1 MRTYDPNQ
9 WDISFA
15 GRHLNKGVADGTFLT
30 VASMSPGFS
39 SKSGVDGEPTRSR
52 LNDKRYTARVVLMQT
67 SEANKILSDIYAAS
81 RARGAANSTGVGSFF
96 VQDRSGTTVLQS
108 AKAYI
113 ADDPDITLE
122 ATATT
127 REWLFELTDV
137 DITHGDVPLD

>member
-30 VASMSPGFS
+30 VASMAPGFT
-39 SKSGVDGEPTRSR
+39 SKVGVDGESTRSR
-52 LNDKRYTARVVLMQT
+52 GHDRRYTARLVLMQT
-67 SEANKILSDIYAAS
+67 SEANKILSDIYAQDRNAVP
-81 RARGAANSTGVGSFF
+81 GQGVGSFF

-113 ADDPDITLE
+113 ADDPDLTLE

-127 REWLFELTDV
+127 REWLFELHET